1 MHYANCNTYNADF
14 DGDEINYHLPQNEL
28 AKAEANLLAFTDEQ
42 YLVPTNGRPLRGLI
56 QDHVDAGV
64 KMCSKDCFF
73 TRGEYQQLVYRALSG
88 LPGLE
93 IVPPSDRIHTMPP
106 A

>member
-1 MHYANCNTYNADF
+1 
-14 DGDEINYHLPQNEL
+14 
-28 AKAEANLLAFTDEQ
+28 
-42 YLVPTNGRPLRGLI
+42 
-56 QDHVDAGV
+56 
-64 KMCSKDCFF
+64 MCSKDCFF

-106 A
+106 ALVKPAVRWIGKQVISTILKHLTEGLPQLNLESKAK